1 LIKASHQHPGAQN
14 KETMMTFTDDQLK
27 KLSIFPHFTAMLSIC
42 GSLLIIFE
50 VLTDF
55 RKRGKVSAKSYN
67 TIQFAFCLLINTFV
81 LTFFSPKAISQ
92 VDARFE
98 LQ

>member
-1 LIKASHQHPGAQN
+1 LIKASHQHLGAQN

-67 TIQFAFCLLINTFV
+67 TLYSLRLPPYQYICANL
-81 LTFFSPKAISQ
+81 FFTKSYITG
-92 VDARFE
+92 
-98 LQ
+98 